1 MDQHFSISPPLS
13 LYIHLPWCVRKCPY
27 CDFNSYSASGAIP
40 ESEYVEALLRDLDND
55 SAQLGKRRIETVF
68 MGGGTPSLFSPEAL
82 NRVLTKVRTDLK
94 LSSGVEITLEANP
107 GAIDQGKFKEF
118 HAIGINR
125 LSIGVQSFNNES
137 LRELGRIHDGT
148 DGLRAVELA
157 RKAGFD
163 NLNIDLMYGLPGQ
176 TKEMCV
182 ADLSTAVRL
191 APSHISYYQLTL
203 EPRTLFYSRPP
214 ALPHERV
221 LCDMEDVGRQ
231 IFLNHG
237 YTQYE
242 VSAYAQAGMRSRHN
256 LNYWEFGDYLGIG
269 AGAHGKLTQIAT
281 HLIHRS
287 SKSRQP
293 KQYMASAS
301 HEAQQ
306 SRVLTPEDAV
316 FEFMLNAFRL
326 QEGFCL
332 SLFRERTG
340 MSVDAISSRLESAVE
355 QGLLS
360 IDGSHL
366 SATVLGRRFLNDL
379 IMLFMPDPMHP
390 VRG

>member
-1 MDQHFSISPPLS
+1 MDQHFSVSPPLS

-27 CDFNSYSASGAIP
+27 CDFNSYSATGAIP
-40 ESEYVEALLRDLDND
+40 ESAYVDALLRDLDNE
-55 SAQLGKRRIETVF
+55 SVQLGKRSVKTVF

-82 NRVLTKVRTDLK
+82 NRVLTKIRTALS
-94 LSSGVEITLEANP
+94 LSSEVEITLEANP

-118 HAIGINR
+118 NAIGINR

-137 LRELGRIHDGT
+137 LREIGRIHDGT

-157 RKAGFD
+157 RKSGFN

-182 ADLSTAVRL
+182 ADLRTAVRL
-191 APSHISYYQLTL
+191 APSHISYYHLTL

-214 ALPHERV
+214 ALPHEGV
-221 LCDMEDVGRQ
+221 VCDMEDIGRK

-242 VSAYAQAGMRSRHN
+242 VSAYAQSGMRSRHN

-293 KQYMASAS
+293 KRYMESAS
-301 HEAQQ
+301 HGAQQ
-306 SRVLTPEDAV
+306 RQVLTPEDTV
-316 FEFMLNAFRL
+316 FEFMLNALRL
-326 QEGFCL
+326 HEGFSL

-340 MSVDAISSRLESAVE
+340 ISVDEISSHLESAVE
-355 QGLLS
+355 QELLK
-360 IDGSHL
+360 IDESHL
-366 SATVLGRRFLNDL
+366 STTHLGRRFLNDL
-379 IMLFMPDPMHP
+379 IMLFIPDSVRP